1 LSSELETLKDLTRA
15 LKRRVE
21 LSDASDWTASAAASP
36 DATSLSALAPAS
48 GPKDPGSAPP
58 PSVPASAPPRPAPAG
73 ASKAEVFAAL
83 SDQIRACRACP
94 LGATRIQ
101 AVPGVGSHDAQV
113 MFVGEGPGFDED
125 HKGEPFVGKS
135 GQLLDKIMES
145 IGLSRKTVYIANIV
159 KCHPMIDPS
168 DPEKR
173 GNDRPPSP
181 EEIAACRAWLDT
193 QIRTIAPRFIVTL
206 GAVPARVL
214 LNDATGI
221 TRIRGRWR
229 EYDPGGGAPKVRL
242 LPTFHPAALL
252 RNPDLKRDVWTD
264 MKSLREEL
272 SK

>member
-1 LSSELETLKDLTRA
+1 MKDLTRA
-15 LKRRVE
+15 LRRRVA
-21 LSDASDWTASAAASP
+21 LSDSSDWTGAPLPPAGAVAV
-36 DATSLSALAPAS
+36 APA
-48 GPKDPGSAPP
+48 PAAP
-58 PSVPASAPPRPAPAG
+58 APRPALARADARP
-73 ASKAEVFAAL
+73 KAQVFAEL
-83 SDQIRACRACP
+83 SEKIKACRACP
-94 LGATRIQ
+94 LGSTRIQ

-145 IGLSRKTVYIANIV
+145 IGLSRPTVYIANIV
-159 KCHPMIDPS
+159 KCHPMVDPS

-181 EEIAACRAWLDT
+181 EEISACRGWLDT

-214 LNDATGI
+214 LSDVSPI
-221 TRIRGRWR
+221 SKIRGRWR
-229 EYDPGGGAPKVRL
+229 EYDPGEGAPKVRL

-252 RNPDLKRDVWTD
+252 RNPDLKRDVWSD

-272 SK
+272 SKP

>member
-1 LSSELETLKDLTRA
+1 LNREIDALKDLARS

-21 LSDASDWTASAAASP
+21 LSDSSDWTGAAAP
-36 DATSLSALAPAS
+36 
-48 GPKDPGSAPP
+48 GPETA
-58 PSVPASAPPRPAPAG
+58 PRPAPKA
-73 ASKAEVFAAL
+73 APAAAPAARAKAEVFAEL
-83 SDQIRACRACP
+83 SAQIKACRACP
-94 LGATRIQ
+94 LGKSRIQ
-101 AVPGVGSHDAQV
+101 AVPGVGSVDARV

-125 HKGEPFVGKS
+125 HKGEPFVGRS

-145 IGLSRKTVYIANIV
+145 IGLTRKSVYIANIV
-159 KCHPMIDPS
+159 KCHPMTDPS

-181 EEIAACRAWLDT
+181 DEIAACRGWLDT

-214 LNDATGI
+214 LADATPI
-221 TRIRGRWR
+221 SKIRGRWC
-229 EYDPGGGAPKVRL
+229 EYDPGEGAPKVRL

-252 RNPDLKRDVWTD
+252 RNPDLKRDVWID
-264 MKSLREEL
+264 MKNLREEL